1 MKKFALLFVVMALA
15 MSVLVFAVSAQ
26 EDLPVID
33 ETEAADYL
41 GTWYLE
47 KMCFGEN
54 CMDISGMG
62 MNSTLTFNIDNTA
75 VLVNEDNTQTISWYM
90 KDGDAHM
97 VEPDE
102 NGHLQDFVPAIDENG
117 RLILGEEGNLIY
129 YVREIAPALGT
140 AEIKTDAVIEDFL
153 GEWFLNSLMF
163 ENNIIPSSMLG
174 VAGRLVIN
182 EDKLEFYF
190 EGEDSEESHAYTLT
204 DGKISVNDKSTDEK
218 GNETEHTFFL
228 EYHKDNTIL
237 MQMEDDSDNMY
248 MVFVREENLT
258 QGATFFDMIQSVV
271 EEMGEGTGKTE

>member
-129 YVREIAPALGT
+129 
-140 AEIKTDAVIEDFL
+140 
-153 GEWFLNSLMF
+153 
-163 ENNIIPSSMLG
+163 
-174 VAGRLVIN
+174 
-182 EDKLEFYF
+182 
-190 EGEDSEESHAYTLT
+190 
-204 DGKISVNDKSTDEK
+204 
-218 GNETEHTFFL
+218 
-228 EYHKDNTIL
+228 
-237 MQMEDDSDNMY
+237 
-248 MVFVREENLT
+248 
-258 QGATFFDMIQSVV
+258 
-271 EEMGEGTGKTE
+271 

>member
-15 MSVLVFAVSAQ
+15 MSVLVFTVSAQ

-54 CMDISGMG
+54 CMDVSGMG

-75 VLVNEDNTQTISWYM
+75 VLVNDDNTQSISWYM
-90 KDGDAHM
+90 KDGAAHM

-102 NGHLQDFVPAIDENG
+102 NGHLQDFVPAIDDDG
-117 RLILGEEGNLIY
+117 RLILGEEGNFIY

-163 ENNIIPSSMLG
+163 ENSIIPSSMLG
-174 VAGRLVIN
+174 VTGRLVIN

-258 QGATFFDMIQSVV
+258 QGAAFFDMVQSIA
-271 EEMGEGTGKTE
+271 EEIGEGTGKTE